1 MTTTEA
7 DDLVTAE
14 IDDAFARAYYEAD
27 GPNNGE
33 AVHAALR
40 AVAPMIAARAEL
52 KLAAEPM
59 SAAEARLVAAEREAI
74 ARIVALQ
81 AETWRA
87 VGGDT
92 DASYRASLVF
102 RDIAAAIRARG
113 ET

>member
-40 AVAPMIAARAEL
+40 AVAPMIAARAWEPPWIDYRL
-52 KLAAEPM
+52 HALLAAERDACKQIAREHEEA
-59 SAAEARLVAAEREAI
+59 SRHLDLEGAANAAASIADAI
-74 ARIVALQ
+74 A
-81 AETWRA
+81 
-87 VGGDT
+87 
-92 DASYRASLVF
+92 
-102 RDIAAAIRARG
+102 ARG
-113 ET
+113 ETP

>member
-40 AVAPMIAARAEL
+40 AVAPMIAARAWEPPWIDYRL
-52 KLAAEPM
+52 HALLAAERDACKQIAREHEEASRDLGIA
-59 SAAEARLVAAEREAI
+59 SAADAAASIADAI
-74 ARIVALQ
+74 A
-81 AETWRA
+81 
-87 VGGDT
+87 
-92 DASYRASLVF
+92 
-102 RDIAAAIRARG
+102 ARG
-113 ET
+113 ETP